1 MNSFALQFSDKI
13 SASPVIKW
21 AGGKRQLLPELK
33 ARLPHQYNRYFE
45 PFIGGGALYFDQAPL
60 NAYISDINPELVNL
74 YLVIREDVEA
84 LIADLSTHENS
95 LEYFTQIR
103 AWDRD
108 SEYKSISPVRRASR
122 FIYLNKTCF
131 NGLYRVNS
139 KGYFNV
145 PFGRYANPNFLN
157 KDALFAASEVLQ
169 TTQIECA
176 SFDNILK
183 YVSKGDFVYFDP
195 PYIPLSQTASFTSYA
210 KEDFGMDKQHQLK
223 SLCDRLSDMGVMF
236 MLSNSDTPEAN
247 SLYNGYKVEK
257 IYASRFINSKA
268 DGRGKISEIIVRNY

>member
-1 MNSFALQFSDKI
+1 M
-13 SASPVIKW
+13 
-21 AGGKRQLLPELK
+21 LPELK

-145 PFGRYANPNFLN
+145 PFGRYANPNFLD

-210 KEDFGMDKQHQLK
+210 KEDFGMDKQRQLK